1 MWFFCVVFFLFCF
14 ILNPETGLKVISS
27 MNHSISVKRSVG
39 GASCNRTVI
48 LLFRQA
54 LTSKCVSLQLYTKN
68 TVVMFLRLNK
78 HKRNTLCSY
87 ALVLGLLVK
96 L

>member
-1 MWFFCVVFFLFCF
+1 MQQ
-14 ILNPETGLKVISS
+14 NSDP
-27 MNHSISVKRSVG
+27 SV
-39 GASCNRTVI
+39 
-48 LLFRQA
+48 RQA

-68 TVVMFLRLNK
+68 TVVMFLKLNK
-78 HKRNTLCSY
+78 HKRNTLSSY